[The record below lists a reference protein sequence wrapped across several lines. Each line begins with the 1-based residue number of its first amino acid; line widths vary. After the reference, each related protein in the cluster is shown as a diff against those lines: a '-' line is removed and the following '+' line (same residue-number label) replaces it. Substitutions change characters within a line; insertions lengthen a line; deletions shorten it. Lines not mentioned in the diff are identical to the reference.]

1 MKSWRDLSIK
11 QKLVGSTVGCIV
23 ALTAVSLSTA
33 YFIVSKTENE
43 LAFKESRMNQD
54 FIRSRFDMIR
64 GQAAAAAAIA
74 AQRPEVVEA
83 IKNRNGDILRKL
95 GNEIVQKDGGRL
107 FMTFVD
113 KRSVVIARNY
123 SEKAGD
129 VLHARAV
136 DQALRG
142 EPAAGVDEGSL
153 VKVCVR
159 AASPVWAGNE
169 VIGAI
174 TTGFN
179 LSQDNGFVDD
189 IKRLT
194 DVECAV
200 FHGDTM
206 TTTTLMKGGKRT
218 SGMKVDNPEVLNKV
232 LHDGEDFHTVIPL
245 MGTVYDAVY
254 SPLKAMDGKIIGM
267 LLNAT
272 PRAHVQ
278 KTSRKVLWSIVF
290 AVGIA
295 GLLMVGATFYVSASM
310 TRPLRNTVAALA
322 EITKGDLTAKID
334 VSSRDE
340 IGEMSSHINT
350 VVDTLHDTIVKVAE
364 SSTQVS
370 EAAVVLDGA
379 AHGMKGRAERVV
391 VEVNSVAAA
400 SQEMSMTSSEIAQ
413 KCAYAAKS
421 ADNAN
426 ASVKG
431 GEMVIEETLGAMNRI
446 QERTKDSASR
456 MEELGKRS
464 SKIHQVIDLINDIAD
479 QTNLLALN
487 AAIEAA
493 RAGEHGRGFAVV
505 ADEVR
510 KLAER
515 TGKATREIGMT
526 VTEIEDGTRDAM
538 KAMEEDVG
546 EVKTGVQKVTESGE
560 TLKDILRQVQTV
572 SAEIGQIA
580 VASEQ
585 QTATINE
592 IAQNIQRISGAMGET
607 SEQVSANSDAAA
619 RLSTLS
625 KELHILVAQFRV

>member
-1 MKSWRDLSIK
+1 
-11 QKLVGSTVGCIV
+11 
-23 ALTAVSLSTA
+23 
-33 YFIVSKTENE
+33 
-43 LAFKESRMNQD
+43 
-54 FIRSRFDMIR
+54 
-64 GQAAAAAAIA
+64 
-74 AQRPEVVEA
+74 
-83 IKNRNGDILRKL
+83 
-95 GNEIVQKDGGRL
+95 
-107 FMTFVD
+107 
-113 KRSVVIARNY
+113 
-123 SEKAGD
+123 
-129 VLHARAV
+129 
-136 DQALRG
+136 
-142 EPAAGVDEGSL
+142 
-153 VKVCVR
+153 
-159 AASPVWAGNE
+159 
-169 VIGAI
+169 
-174 TTGFN
+174 
-179 LSQDNGFVDD
+179 
-189 IKRLT
+189 
-194 DVECAV
+194 
-200 FHGDTM
+200 
-206 TTTTLMKGGKRT
+206 
-218 SGMKVDNPEVLNKV
+218 
-232 LHDGEDFHTVIPL
+232 

-254 SPLKAMDGKIIGM
+254 SPLKAMDGTIIGM

-272 PRAHVQ
+272 PRSQVQ
-278 KTSRKVLWSIVF
+278 KTSRKVLWSIVL
-290 AVGIA
+290 AVSIA

-310 TRPLRNTVAALA
+310 TRPLKSAVTAME
-322 EITKGDLTAKID
+322 EITKGDLTTRVD

-350 VVDTLHDTIVKVAE
+350 VVDTLQGTIVKVAE

-391 VEVNSVAAA
+391 AEVNSVAAA

-431 GEMVIEETLGAMNRI
+431 GETIIGETLGVMNRI

-464 SKIHQVIDLINDIAD
+464 NRIHQVIDLINDIAD

-515 TGKATREIGMT
+515 TGQAIREVGLT
-526 VTEIEDGTRDAM
+526 VTEIQDATRDVM
-538 KAMEEDVG
+538 KAMEEGAG
-546 EVKTGVQKVTESGE
+546 EVQAGVQKVTESGE

-572 SAEIGQIA
+572 SGEIGQIA

-592 IAQNIQRISGAMGET
+592 IAQNIQRISGTMGET

-625 KELHILVAQFRV
+625 KELHMLVAQFRV

>member
-1 MKSWRDLSIK
+1 MKSWRDLSIR
-11 QKLVGSTVGCIV
+11 QKLVGSTVGYIV

-33 YFIVSKTENE
+33 YVVVSKTENE
-43 LAFKESRMNQD
+43 LAFKESHMNQD
-54 FIRSRFDMIR
+54 YIRSRFDMIR
-64 GQAAAAAAIA
+64 GQAVAAAAIA
-74 AQRPEVVEA
+74 AQRPEVAEA

-95 GNEIVQKDGGRL
+95 GNEIVHKGGERL

-113 KRSVVIARNY
+113 KRAVVIARNY

-142 EPAAGVDEGSL
+142 EAVAGVDEGSL

-159 AASPVWAGNE
+159 AASPVWAKKE

-179 LSQDNGFVDD
+179 LSEDNSFVDD
-189 IKRLT
+189 VKKLT
-194 DVECAV
+194 NVECAV

-206 TTTTLMKGGKRT
+206 TTTTLMKGDKRT
-218 SGMKVDNPEVLNKV
+218 SGMKVDNPEVLNRV
-232 LHDGEDFHTVIPL
+232 LHDGEDFHAVIPL
-245 MGTVYDAVY
+245 MGTVYDAIY

-272 PRAHVQ
+272 PRAQVQ

-290 AVGIA
+290 AVSIA

-370 EAAVVLDGA
+370 EAAVVLDGTA
-379 AHGMKGRAERVV
+379 QGMKGRAERVA

-413 KCAYAAKS
+413 KCAYAVKS
-421 ADNAN
+421 ADNVN

-431 GEMVIEETLGAMNRI
+431 GETIIEETLGAMNRI

-464 SKIHQVIDLINDIAD
+464 NRIHQVIDLINDIAD

-560 TLKDILRQVQTV
+560 TLKDILRQVQTASV
-572 SAEIGQIA
+572 EIGQIA

-625 KELHILVAQFRV
+625 KELHMLVAQFRV